1 MASSMTGFGRGE
13 KIFDTRRYTV
23 ELKSVNS
30 RFCDINIRMPRLFN
44 FADSKIRKLI
54 TDRLVRGKIDVFINF
69 DDAESAATEVVVNE
83 GLARAYA
90 GALSRISEITDAEN
104 ELSASRL
111 AGFQDVLTVRQK
123 SVDEDALYEEL
134 VSCVNAAIDGMCE
147 MRAIE
152 GQNLV
157 DDILGKVSQ
166 LENLR
171 DEIATRAPGVVED
184 YRARLSNRI
193 DEILDSEKRALYD
206 ESRLAAEVTVFAD
219 KCAIDEE
226 LKRLISHY
234 GQARKILG
242 GEANVGK
249 KMDFLIQEINRETN
263 TIGSKANDIE
273 ITNRV
278 LLMKN
283 LIEEMREQ
291 IQNLV

>member
-1 MASSMTGFGRGE
+1 MASSMTGFGRAE
-13 KIFDTRRYTV
+13 KLYDTRRYTV

-44 FADSKIRKLI
+44 FADSKIRKKI
-54 TDRLVRGKIDVFINF
+54 TDRLVRGKIDIFINF
-69 DDAESAATEVVVNE
+69 DDSESAATEVAVNE
-83 GLARAYA
+83 GLASAYA
-90 GALSRISEITDAEN
+90 AALARISAVTGADN
-104 ELSASRL
+104 ELSSSRL
-111 AGFQDVLTVRQK
+111 ASFQDILVVRQK
-123 SVDEDALYEEL
+123 DVDEDSLFNEL
-134 VSCVNAAIDGMCE
+134 MSCVDAAIDGMCE
-147 MRAIE
+147 MRSIE
-152 GQNLV
+152 GKNLA

-171 DEIATRAPGVVED
+171 NEIADRAPVVVED
-184 YRARLSNRI
+184 YRARLSARI

-206 ESRLAAEVTVFAD
+206 ENRLAAEVTVFAD

-263 TIGSKANDIE
+263 TIGSKANDLE

>member
-90 GALSRISEITDAEN
+90 GALSRISEITEAEN
-104 ELSASRL
+104 ELTASRL
-111 AGFQDVLTVRQK
+111 ASFQDVLTVRQK

-184 YRARLSNRI
+184 YRVRLSNRI